1 VTTVSPLSFT
11 SSARRCFHMLA
22 LGLAISCTSRVSTET
37 TAAPTMSSPQVAA
50 APAQP
55 QQELQFADEITRR
68 LRRIGLNFNRAR
80 LQRPYDPAGEL
91 C

>member
-1 VTTVSPLSFT
+1 MAS
-11 SSARRCFHMLA
+11 
-22 LGLAISCTSRVSTET
+22 
-37 TAAPTMSSPQVAA
+37 AAPTSVSPPNTTSQVTASSGGSHL
-50 APAQP
+50 
-55 QQELQFADEITRR
+55 ELQFADEITRR